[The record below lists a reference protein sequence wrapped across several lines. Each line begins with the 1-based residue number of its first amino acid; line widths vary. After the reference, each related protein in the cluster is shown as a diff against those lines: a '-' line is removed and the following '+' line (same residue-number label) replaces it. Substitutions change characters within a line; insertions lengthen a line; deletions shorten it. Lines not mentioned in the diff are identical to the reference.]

1 MIKTKF
7 SGGRKMQ
14 DQASPCPM
22 KKLPGMLKKWEGQH
36 YSRFVLNAS
45 NMVLLLVR
53 ICLDQISDKIFNLQV
68 VWPLELPLM

>member
-1 MIKTKF
+1 
-7 SGGRKMQ
+7 MQ

-22 KKLPGMLKKWEGQH
+22 KKLPGMLRRYEGQH
-36 YSRFVLNAS
+36 YSRSVLNAS

-68 VWPLELPLM
+68 ICCQLEPQLGPPVETV